1 MTWVDGLGLGWLMAM
16 VVLAITI
23 AYGWVMNIINLIDGT
38 YESLSTIV
46 VGAVGIVIP
55 FVGAIVHFVAG

>member
-1 MTWVDGLGLGWLMAM
+1 MTWVDGLGLGWLITL